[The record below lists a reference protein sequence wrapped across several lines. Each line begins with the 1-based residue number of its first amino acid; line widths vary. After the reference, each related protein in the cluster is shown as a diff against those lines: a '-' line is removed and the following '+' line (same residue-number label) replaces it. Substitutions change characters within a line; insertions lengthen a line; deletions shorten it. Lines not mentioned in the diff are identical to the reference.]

1 MNELGLNHFI
11 KVIWEIHVVI
21 LQVSVHSGAQEVR
34 VRQVPGPRLSEICTG
49 GLGASRA
56 RRAEKGRGRRALLRL
71 GAAQV
76 PTEEWQRVSVSSQGD
91 VTCGRKAPLAGSLG
105 DGQLSLGP

>member
-49 GLGASRA
+49 GPG
-56 RRAEKGRGRRALLRL
+56 G
-71 GAAQV
+71 Q
-76 PTEEWQRVSVSSQGD
+76 QGPE
-91 VTCGRKAPLAGSLG
+91 GGEGQRKACFAPPGS
-105 DGQLSLGP
+105 SPSPH